1 MALKFIKKNLI
12 LIIIIVLIFGGYVF
26 FFNTPRIFKES
37 GENLMNTELNQSVSI
52 GDGYS
57 VSVEEWEFSESENAM
72 MVILS
77 LSSRSGINDK
87 TFTYSAASRL
97 NTGEAKNAPCDVITE
112 IPAFTSVVIRNVPAN
127 FQEVA
132 LGVLMKDKHESAV
145 KTETGNTEKSK
156 DKQVVLFSNRETVTR
171 VASVKNLDVVGIYIK
186 RLKALI
192 EDTEKQITDIENENK
207 DQKTKQAD
215 ILELVAE
222 LRAQEIYLTD
232 EQLESQRRTVKDLQN
247 NYDSATKQVENNEK
261 KIKQLK
267 EDIRLVNEKITEL
280 EDIRKEGTTSP

>member
-1 MALKFIKKNLI
+1 MALKYIKKNLA
-12 LIIIIVLIFGGYVF
+12 LIILVVLIFSGYIF
-26 FFNTPRIFKES
+26 FFNSPRIFKES
-37 GENLMNTELNQSVSI
+37 GENLMYTDLNKAVSI
-52 GDGYS
+52 GDNYT

-72 MVILS
+72 LVILS
-77 LSSRSGINDK
+77 IKSGSGINDK
-87 TFTYSAASRL
+87 TFSYSAASRL
-97 NTGEAKNAPCDVITE
+97 NADEAKNVPCEVTTE
-112 IPAFTSVVIRNVPAN
+112 IPAFTSVIIKNIPAN

-145 KTETGNTEKSK
+145 KTETGDAEKSK
-156 DKQVVLFSNRETVTR
+156 EKQVVLFSNRETVTR
-171 VASVKNLDVVGIYIK
+171 VESVKNLDVVSLYIK

-192 EDTEKQITDIENENK
+192 EDKGKQITDIENENK

-215 ILELVAE
+215 ILEQVAE

-232 EQLESQRRTVKDLQN
+232 EQLESQRRTVKDLQS

>member
-77 LSSRSGINDK
+77 LSSRSGISDK

-192 EDTEKQITDIENENK
+192 EDKEKQITDIENENK

-215 ILELVAE
+215 ILEQVAE